1 MTEIMFFILSLVTII
16 GALGTVISKNAY
28 ASALWMITAFVSMAG
43 LFILLNAPFV
53 AMLQIIVYAGAI
65 AILILFVMMLLDRR
79 VLDNKNKFNPQYF
92 WGVIL
97 GVGLFSDLAVLAYK
111 FKINMSDAGKN
122 LTLHGSNTKMIGD
135 VLFKHYLFPFEIIA
149 IILLVALVGAIVL
162 TKDDKKE
169 AR

>member
-111 FKINMSDAGKN
+111 FKINISDAGKN